1 MEIQRLKVFMLAERF
16 ACPIVPL
23 RGSALSETLED
34 LIEQKGSEVSICLSN
49 KIGVEA
55 YRVDSE

>member
-1 MEIQRLKVFMLAERF
+1 MEIQRPEVFMLAERF

-34 LIEQKGSEVSICLSN
+34 LIEQKGSEASICLSN
-49 KIGVEA
+49 KIGVED
-55 YRVDSE
+55 YKVDRE